1 MKKTTYYFN
10 YKDKI
15 YYIYLSVDEFKQL
28 NLPVYPEFISDE
40 QFEQIKKYLKK

>member
-15 YYIYLSVDEFKQL
+15 YYIYLTVEEFKEL
-28 NLPVYPEFISDE
+28 DLPAYPEFITDE